1 MILNLIVPSKPSVVF
16 RQAPNLRRKLVKS
29 NLRVLPFPNLEDVEV
44 EEPGC
49 YKFNHPARGRKCET
63 CPVLNVSKTF
73 SSSYTKRVYK
83 MRHHLHCKSS
93 WVIYLVTCRR
103 PGCTAQYCGSTS
115 TLMMRRHA
123 GHRQELRERTSP
135 LGRHF
140 SDCGYQNFSLQII
153 DCVKE
158 GEEEGLGRLEGFWQN
173 NLATFEET
181 GSINRRDEMTVRR
194 N

>member
-1 MILNLIVPSKPSVVF
+1 
-16 RQAPNLRRKLVKS
+16 
-29 NLRVLPFPNLEDVEV
+29 
-44 EEPGC
+44 
-49 YKFNHPARGRKCET
+49 
-63 CPVLNVSKTF
+63 
-73 SSSYTKRVYK
+73 
-83 MRHHLHCKSS
+83 
-93 WVIYLVTCRR
+93 
-103 PGCTAQYCGSTS
+103 
-115 TLMMRRHA
+115 MMRRHA
-123 GHRQELRERTSP
+123 GHRQEVRERSSP

-181 GSINRRDEMTVRR
+181 GSFNRRDEMTVRR

>member
-1 MILNLIVPSKPSVVF
+1 MRKIYPKKPSVVF

-29 NLRVLPFPNLEDVEV
+29 NFKSLPFPNLEDVEG

-49 YKFNHPARGRKCET
+49 YRFGHQGRGRKCET

-73 SSSYTKRVYK
+73 SSVYTKRVYK
-83 MRHHLHCKSS
+83 MRHNLNCKSS
-93 WVIYLVTCRR
+93 WVIYLVTCQR
-103 PGCTAQYCGSTS
+103 PGCTGQYCGSS
-115 TLMMRRHA
+115 SQMMMRRHA
-123 GHRQELRERTSP
+123 GHRQEVREKNSP

-140 SDCGYQNFSLQII
+140 AACGYDNFSLQII

-158 GEEEGLGRLEGFWQN
+158 GEEEGLGRLEGFWQH

-181 GSINRRDEMTVRR
+181 GGELTGEMR
-194 N
+194 